1 MPGVRFI
8 HESASGIELGAMIMM
23 ISTPV
28 RTWPLRVSAALLAG
42 LLLGACSSTAE
53 QDDAAVENRNV
64 MSGEPLKDEATTQPV
79 VVESQPAPNPLDD
92 PNSLL
97 SSRVIYFDYDS
108 SDVRAEDQ
116 ALVEA
121 HANYLAQNPGQR
133 VLLEGHAD
141 ERGSREYNV
150 ALGER
155 RALAIGKLMQ
165 LLGVSDT
172 QMRAVSYGEERP
184 AEPGHDEG
192 SWALNRRVELV
203 YRRPGQS

>member
-1 MPGVRFI
+1 
-8 HESASGIELGAMIMM
+8 MM

-64 MSGEPLKDEATTQPV
+64 MSGETLKDEATTQPV

-165 LLGVSDT
+165 LLGVSDA